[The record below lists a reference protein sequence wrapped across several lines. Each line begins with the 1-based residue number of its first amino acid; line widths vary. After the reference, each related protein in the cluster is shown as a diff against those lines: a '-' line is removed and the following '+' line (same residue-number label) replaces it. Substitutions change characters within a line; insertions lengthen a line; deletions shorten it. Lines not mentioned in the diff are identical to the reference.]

1 MNKISA
7 QWTDTE
13 TEETIMVM
21 FSMRKTESV
30 NYITEMAHALLKDE
44 GADLLLSETE
54 WEYI

>member
-1 MNKISA
+1 MKICA

-21 FSMRKTESV
+21 FSMAKTESV
-30 NYITEMAHALLKDE
+30 NHVTELAHALLKDE

-54 WEYI
+54 WEYM

>member
-30 NYITEMAHALLKDE
+30 NSITEMAHALLKEE